1 MLLVLAPIDS
11 LETAM
16 SEMSEQFVIGTM
28 KGSFIHKLS
37 PMFDGV
43 MKQILNHQL
52 LVPIIHEK
60 NVLEM
65 TTADSDDNSNNTID
79 FSRPTDYRMKV
90 IEAEQTRASL
100 DESRM
105 SGPSRVST
113 RGTASSESIKAEV
126 TPYEGK

>member
-1 MLLVLAPIDS
+1 
-11 LETAM
+11 M
-16 SEMSEQFVIGTM
+16 SEMSEQFIIGTM
-28 KGSFIHKLS
+28 RGSFIHKLS

-60 NVLEM
+60 NVFEM
-65 TTADSDDNSNNTID
+65 TTTESDDKSNNTID
-79 FSRPTDYRMKV
+79 LSRPTDYRMKV
-90 IEAEQTRASL
+90 IEADQTRASL
-100 DESRM
+100 HADESRV

-126 TPYEGK
+126 TPYEGKWE

>member
-1 MLLVLAPIDS
+1 
-11 LETAM
+11 M

-37 PMFDGV
+37 PMFNGV

-65 TTADSDDNSNNTID
+65 TTTESDDNSNNTID

-90 IEAEQTRASL
+90 IEAEQTRSSL
-100 DESRM
+100 AESRL

-113 RGTASSESIKAEV
+113 RGTASSESIKAEG

>member
-1 MLLVLAPIDS
+1 M
-11 LETAM
+11 T
-16 SEMSEQFVIGTM
+16 EMSEQFIIGTM

-65 TTADSDDNSNNTID
+65 TTAESDDNSNNTID

-90 IEAEQTRASL
+90 IEAEQTSL
-100 DESRM
+100 EEARV